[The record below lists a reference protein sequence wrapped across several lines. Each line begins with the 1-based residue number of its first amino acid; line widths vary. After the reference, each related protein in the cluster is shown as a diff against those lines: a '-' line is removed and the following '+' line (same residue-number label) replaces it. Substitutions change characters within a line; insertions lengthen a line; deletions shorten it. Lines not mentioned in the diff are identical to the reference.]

1 MDLLSFIAEV
11 EAITVSGALSPG
23 PLTVSAAG
31 LGIRSGKRAGLLVS
45 LGHMAFEFP
54 LVLLISTGLSIA
66 QSFKQ
71 LLSIIGGAFLL
82 YFALTQI
89 RSLGKVRIDASE
101 RNGNAFV
108 AGILLTAL
116 NPYFI
121 IWWLTVGAKL
131 VMDSMQFP
139 LGVMLMYALHVWM
152 DFAWLTFIAYAFYRG
167 SRLNESL
174 LKAIMGILSLIL
186 IFFGLEF
193 IYNAFR

>member
-1 MDLLSFIAEV
+1 
-11 EAITVSGALSPG
+11 
-23 PLTVSAAG
+23 
-31 LGIRSGKRAGLLVS
+31 
-45 LGHMAFEFP
+45 MAFEFP
-54 LVLLISTGLSIA
+54 LVLLISAGLSIA

-71 LLSIIGGAFLL
+71 PLSIIGGAFLL
-82 YFALTQI
+82 YFALT
-89 RSLGKVRIDASE
+89 RSLGRVRIDASE

-174 LKAIMGILSLIL
+174 LKAMMGILSLIL

>member
-31 LGIRSGKRAGLLVS
+31 LGIKSGKRAGLLVS

-54 LVLLISTGLSIA
+54 LVLLISAGLSIA

-89 RSLGKVRIDASE
+89 FGESQNRCLREKWECFRRGHLTNCAQPILH
-101 RNGNAFV
+101 NLV
-108 AGILLTAL
+108 A
-116 NPYFI
+116 
-121 IWWLTVGAKL
+121 
-131 VMDSMQFP
+131 
-139 LGVMLMYALHVWM
+139 H
-152 DFAWLTFIAYAFYRG
+152 RG
-167 SRLNESL
+167 
-174 LKAIMGILSLIL
+174 G
-186 IFFGLEF
+186 
-193 IYNAFR
+193 

>member
-1 MDLLSFIAEV
+1 M
-11 EAITVSGALSPG
+11 
-23 PLTVSAAG
+23 VSAAG

-54 LVLLISTGLSIA
+54 LVLLISAGLSIA

-71 LLSIIGGAFLL
+71 PLSIIGGAFLL
-82 YFALTQI
+82 YFALT
-89 RSLGKVRIDASE
+89 RSLGRVRIDASE

-174 LKAIMGILSLIL
+174 LKAMMGILSLIL